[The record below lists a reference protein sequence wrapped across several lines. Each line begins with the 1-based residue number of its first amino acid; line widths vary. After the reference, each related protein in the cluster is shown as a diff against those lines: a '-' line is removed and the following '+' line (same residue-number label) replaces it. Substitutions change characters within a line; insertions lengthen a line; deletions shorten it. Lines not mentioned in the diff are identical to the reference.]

1 MHNAEAKYVI
11 VSLLQRLEECT
22 GGSGGQG
29 GGGGGAGGGERTGK
43 HAFLSILA
51 SFFPRGKRLM
61 EMYISCQG
69 IFT

>member
-1 MHNAEAKYVI
+1 MHNAEVKYVI

-29 GGGGGAGGGERTGK
+29 GAGGERTGK